1 MEFSFDLCHGC
12 VDTDTPEKEMPK
24 PIKAPKEPIK
34 IQPLSE
40 PIDIP
45 IPDINYLK

>member
-12 VDTDTPEKEMPK
+12 LDTDTPEKKEMPK
-24 PIKAPKEPIK
+24 PIKEIKEIKEPIK
-34 IQPLSE
+34 VQPLSE

-45 IPDINYLK
+45 ETKD

>member
-24 PIKAPKEPIK
+24 PIK